1 MDGLC
6 QAKALCQVF
15 SGDELL
21 WFKEAILRHL
31 HLIRWI
37 ALIVWLPKKLLTGDN
52 LWNWGKF

>member
-1 MDGLC
+1 MDCGAVWKHYMDGLC

-37 ALIVWLPKKLLTGDN
+37 AKETFDRR
-52 LWNWGKF
+52 